1 LAFRK
6 TRVAIEYAY
15 RVRNQ
20 TPTKWV
26 FWINAETRASFRE
39 GFNAIAAAAKINHWN
54 DPSVDI
60 CQIVHRWLCDIANG
74 QWTMVVDNAEDA
86 DTFFV
91 SRISR
96 NHATADP
103 ISSVQQLSN
112 FLPISPNG
120 SILFIT
126 RNRDFT
132 RGLRGINSDIANVEV
147 RDYASFNMKDH
158 VTPILQE
165 STGASNSSNISRGNL
180 VLSEPNQG
188 TTEPT
193 APRKAVAVYWESV
206 SLSRGSCYNTLTFI
220 LA

>member
-1 LAFRK
+1 
-6 TRVAIEYAY
+6 
-15 RVRNQ
+15 
-20 TPTKWV
+20 
-26 FWINAETRASFRE
+26 
-39 GFNAIAAAAKINHWN
+39 
-54 DPSVDI
+54 
-60 CQIVHRWLCDIANG
+60 
-74 QWTMVVDNAEDA
+74 MVVDNAEDA

-126 RNRDFT
+126 QNRDFT
-132 RGLRGINSDIANVEV
+132 RGLRGINSDIANIEV
-147 RDYASFNMKDH
+147 RDYDSFNMKDH

-165 STGASNSSNISRGNL
+165 SPGASNSSNVSRGNL
-180 VLSEPNQG
+180 VLFEPDQG
-188 TTEPT
+188 TAEPT
-193 APRKAVAVYWESV
+193 APRKPVAVYWESV
-206 SLSRGSCYNTLTFI
+206 SSSRGSCYNTLTSI

>member
-1 LAFRK
+1 
-6 TRVAIEYAY
+6 VAIEYAY
-15 RVRNQ
+15 RVRVQ

-39 GFNAIAAAAKINHWN
+39 SFNAIAAAANIKHSN
-54 DPSVDI
+54 DTSIDI
-60 CQIVHRWLCDIANG
+60 LPIVHRWLCDATNG

-86 DTFFV
+86 DIFFV

-103 ISSVQQLSN
+103 VSSVQQLSN

-132 RGLRGINSDIANVEV
+132 RGLRGVNSDIANVEV
-147 RDYASFNMKDH
+147 RDYASFNTETH
-158 VTPILQE
+158 VAPILQE
-165 STGASNSSNISRGNL
+165 SPNASESSHIFRDNVVALQPDKSTAE
-180 VLSEPNQG
+180 S
-188 TTEPT
+188 T
-193 APRKAVAVYWESV
+193 APRKEVAVRWISV
-206 SLSRGSCYNTLTFI
+206 SLFRGSSLNTLTFT
-220 LA
+220 LAW